1 MDCFDIENELFE
13 FYSVVPC
20 KNCGKNP
27 ILEQDSVMPVLHCP
41 TFGCRLK
48 RFGGLTYKDAIN
60 EWNAYNKEA

>member
-1 MDCFDIENELFE
+1 
-13 FYSVVPC
+13 
-20 KNCGKNP
+20 
-27 ILEQDSVMPVLHCP
+27 MPVLHCP